1 MVKSLFKKLI
11 GREKLSFAELL
22 TVLFE
27 VENVL
32 NNSSQCF
39 AYHDDDVFAV
49 FTSNCLL
56 YGRSLR
62 DLWDRKISLQNAVEH
77 FWWVLYQEY

>member
-1 MVKSLFKKLI
+1 MI

-32 NNSSQCF
+32 NNSSQWF

-49 FTSNCLL
+49 LTSNCIL
-56 YGRSLR
+56 YGRSLG
-62 DLWDRKISLQNAVEH
+62 DLWDRKISLQNVVEH
-77 FWWVLYQEY
+77 FWLVLYQEY